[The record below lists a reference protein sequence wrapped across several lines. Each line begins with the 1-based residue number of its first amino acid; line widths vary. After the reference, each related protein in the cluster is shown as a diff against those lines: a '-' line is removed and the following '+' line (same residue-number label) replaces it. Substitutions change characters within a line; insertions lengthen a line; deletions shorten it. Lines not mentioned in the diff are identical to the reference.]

1 MRWPDTW
8 IDPALIG
15 LVKGTA
21 IDYLLM
27 SKRDDLAAVRARA
40 QQEGIRVADPD
51 AAPAGVE
58 IVKGAWPGVQMSFGR
73 GGGRRRGGGADAAGG
88 DASGGG
94 GRGSGGDVPGGGA
107 GRGAGR
113 GFGDAGG
120 GGGRGFGGDV
130 PGGGGPGF
138 GSGSAGGGASSGPT
152 GVPWVDSNGWAVRL
166 SRTLHPESAVW
177 VNAAPAER
185 AFITASSYLIAIAD
199 SAAYG
204 GRWIISLD
212 APLAKDLAAGTSGS
226 LATWKSLTAAAAF
239 FAAHK
244 AWADYL
250 PVGLVGVVSDFTGDN
265 EFFSHELLNLMAR
278 AGLQYRLVLKD
289 KVTAASF
296 QSLRAVSYTD
306 ETPPSPDLR
315 KQVLAFVQAGGMLIA
330 SPKWGEV
337 AGTPVAGAE
346 RPGFSVRAL
355 GKGRIAV
362 ADEAPVDPFSWA
374 ADAAVLVSHRY
385 DLVRFW
391 NGGAAG
397 SYYTMAP
404 GGKQALV
411 HLLFYAAR
419 GPDAA
424 TVRVAGRYRAARAS
438 TVSEPQVA
446 KLEMEA
452 QGDAVEVHL
461 PQVSQYV
468 ALELDV

>member
-1 MRWPDTW
+1 M
-8 IDPALIG
+8 
-15 LVKGTA
+15 
-21 IDYLLM
+21 
-27 SKRDDLAAVRARA
+27 
-40 QQEGIRVADPD
+40 
-51 AAPAGVE
+51 
-58 IVKGAWPGVQMSFGR
+58 
-73 GGGRRRGGGADAAGG
+73 
-88 DASGGG
+88 
-94 GRGSGGDVPGGGA
+94 
-107 GRGAGR
+107 
-113 GFGDAGG
+113 
-120 GGGRGFGGDV
+120 
-130 PGGGGPGF
+130 
-138 GSGSAGGGASSGPT
+138 
-152 GVPWVDSNGWAVRL
+152 
-166 SRTLHPESAVW
+166 HPESAVW
-177 VNAAPAER
+177 VNAVPAER

-204 GRWIISLD
+204 GRWIVSLD

-226 LATWKSLTAAAAF
+226 LATWKSLTAAAGF

-244 AWADYL
+244 TWPDYL

-289 KVTAASF
+289 KVSATSF

-306 ETPPSPDLR
+306 ETPPSADLR
-315 KQVLAFVQAGGMLIA
+315 KQILAFVQAGGMLIA

-337 AGTPVAGAE
+337 PGTPVAGAE
-346 RPGFSVRAL
+346 RPGYSVRAL

-362 ADEAPVDPFSWA
+362 ADDAPADPFSWA

-438 TVSEPQVA
+438 TVTEPQVA